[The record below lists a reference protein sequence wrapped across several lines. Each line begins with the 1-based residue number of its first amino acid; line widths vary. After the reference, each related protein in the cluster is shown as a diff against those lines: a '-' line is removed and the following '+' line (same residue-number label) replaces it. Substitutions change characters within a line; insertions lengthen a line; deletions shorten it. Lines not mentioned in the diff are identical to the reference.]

1 MAKFVDWATKEAP
14 ARELAARA
22 AAVEKKWLKQNKLG
36 KIGTKIFKRKKC
48 SPGYWAR
55 RRRQGKI

>member
-36 KIGTKIFKRKKC
+36 KIGTKIFKRKKPEC
-48 SPGYWAR
+48 PCR
-55 RRRQGKI
+55 C

>member
-14 ARELAARA
+14 ARDLAARA
-22 AAVEKKWLKQNKLG
+22 AAVEKQWLKKNELR
-36 KIGTKIFKRKKC
+36 KIGTKIFKRKKR

-55 RRRQGKI
+55 LRRQGKI